1 MKYHKNGIFCL
12 NLTIIVTFFMIAFI
26 YISTIAS
33 CNNFCGIIL
42 LLDLIPHLISSGI
55 LYYYY
60 YKVCQSE
67 LLNISFSIII
77 FWRHIAIMDNGS
89 D

>member
-60 YKVCQSE
+60 YKVYQS
-67 LLNISFSIII
+67 LHI
-77 FWRHIAIMDNGS
+77 FFNYYILEAHCYNG
-89 D
+89 